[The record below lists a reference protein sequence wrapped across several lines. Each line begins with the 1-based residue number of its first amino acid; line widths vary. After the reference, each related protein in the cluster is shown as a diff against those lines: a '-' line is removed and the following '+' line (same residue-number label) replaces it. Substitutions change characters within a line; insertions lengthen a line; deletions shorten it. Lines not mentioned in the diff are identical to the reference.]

1 MEFVEEDKAVQI
13 KRYDINDDAALGAMR
28 GLIIER
34 ALTGGTGDASRMAGV
49 RAIIEAV
56 RREGDE
62 AVAELTERFDGVR
75 LEPSQFEVT
84 PEEIDRAADSLDPKL
99 LAILQRAHGNIRAFH
114 AKHLRESWEDSFED
128 GTTIGQRVTPIESA
142 GVYVPGG
149 KAFYPSSVLM
159 NIVPARVAGVKE
171 IIMVSP
177 PTYNGDIH
185 PGVLAAARIAGATR
199 VFRVGGAQAVA
210 ALAYG
215 TATIPAVCKIT
226 GPGNFYVTAAKSLVR
241 QAVDIDSEAGPSEV
255 VVIADAEADPR
266 FVAYELLAQ
275 AEHDE
280 EAMPVLITTSAQLA
294 DAVAEYIA
302 EQAPKLE
309 RAAIVRQSLESCGSI
324 VVVRSIEEAIELT
337 NLIAPEHLSIQVKIP
352 TRVASK
358 IVNAGAIMIGPMT
371 PVAVGDYYAGPNHI
385 LPTMR
390 RARFSSPLTAEDFRK
405 VTSVLYYTRQRLREQ
420 AEDIIELATLEGL
433 QAHARSVAVRVQE
446 DFK

>member
-1 MEFVEEDKAVQI
+1 VQI
-13 KRYDINDDAALGAMR
+13 KRYEITDDAALEA
-28 GLIIER
+28 LR
-34 ALTGGTGDASRMAGV
+34 AAIVGRAFSGGTDDTVRLASV
-49 RAIIEAV
+49 RAIIDAV
-56 RREGDE
+56 RQRGDE
-62 AVAELTERFDGVR
+62 AIAELTERFDGVR
-75 LEPSQFEVT
+75 LDPAQFEVA
-84 PEEIDRAADSLDPKL
+84 PEELDRAQNELDPKL
-99 LAILQRAHGNIRAFH
+99 LAILQRAHDNIRAFH
-114 AKHLRESWEDSFED
+114 SKHLRESWEETFED
-128 GTTIGQRVTPIESA
+128 GTVIGQRVTPIESA

-185 PGVLAAARIAGATR
+185 PGVLAAAKIAGATR

-226 GPGNFYVTAAKSLVR
+226 GPGNAYVTMAKSLVR
-241 QAVDIDSEAGPSEV
+241 QAVEIDSEAGPSEV
-255 VVIADAEADPR
+255 VVIADTEADPR

-280 EAMPVLITTSAQLA
+280 EAMPVLITTSAELA
-294 DAVAEYIA
+294 NTVAEYIE
-302 EQAPKLE
+302 EQAAKLD
-309 RAAIVRQSLESCGSI
+309 RAAIVRQSLETCGAV
-324 VVVRSIEEAIELT
+324 VVVRTLEEAIDLT

-352 TRVASK
+352 TRAASK
-358 IVNAGAIMIGPMT
+358 ITNAGAIMIGPMT

-405 VTSVLYYTRQRLREQ
+405 VSSILYYTRQRLRQQ